1 MSDQQVSKID
11 PAKKEWL
18 DTNALIKKS
27 KTQLLTVDELDAVTK
42 VTTSNV
48 IKSSS
53 MFRYGV
59 AIGAIIGVILR

>member
-1 MSDQQVSKID
+1 MSEQISKID

-18 DTNALIKKS
+18 DVNALIKKS
-27 KTQLLTVDELDAVTK
+27 KTQLLTVDELYAVTN

>member
-1 MSDQQVSKID
+1 MSEQVSKID

-59 AIGAIIGVILR
+59 AIGVIIGVILR

>member
-1 MSDQQVSKID
+1 MSEQVSKID

-18 DTNALIKKS
+18 DANALIKKS

-42 VTTSNV
+42 TTTSNV
-48 IKSSS
+48 IKSSRL
-53 MFRYGV
+53 FRYGV